1 MGIKLKTFAFSVND
15 YEDYKLREAIKIF
28 FENDLGMQVTYSMST
43 LTIDSWPNHPAFN
56 NQSVKLSLASSDD
69 NPSLAYTVSVKDDI
83 GKECIFITPN
93 TFKTG
98 TNGDVPGS
106 AMYFVNSNGTVHSE
120 TVQKLQDAFCI
131 SSANLSI
138 SENFAISK
146 NTMISKS
153 GGVGFDTSNLDMYVS
168 NALVTPNVIYKD
180 GMGNKY
186 IAVSTFILFPYE

>member
-1 MGIKLKTFAFSVND
+1 MGIKLKTFAFSSDNYTTD
-15 YEDYKLREAIKIF
+15 NLRKAIKNF
-28 FENDLGMQVTYSMST
+28 FENDFGMQVTYSMGN
-43 LTIDSWPNHPAFN
+43 LTIVSWPNHPAFDKKN
-56 NQSVKLSLASSDD
+56 VTLSLASSDD

-93 TFKTG
+93 TFKNG
-98 TNGDVPGS
+98 TNGNVPGS
-106 AMYFVNSNGTVHSE
+106 AMYFVNSNGTVYSE
-120 TVQKLQDAFCI
+120 SVEKLQDAFCI

-153 GGVGFDTSNLDMYVS
+153 GGVGFDTSNLDMYVP

>member
-1 MGIKLKTFAFSVND
+1 MGIKLKTFAFSSDD
-15 YEDYKLREAIKIF
+15 YKDYKLGEAIKNF
-28 FENDLGMQVTYSMST
+28 FENDFGMVVTYSMGT
-43 LTIDSWPNHPAFN
+43 LMIDSWPDHTAFDN
-56 NQSVKLSLASSDD
+56 KYVSLNLASSDN

-93 TFKTG
+93 TFKNG
-98 TNGDVPGS
+98 TNGSVPGS
-106 AMYFVNSNGTVHSE
+106 AMYFVNSNETVHSE
-120 TVQKLQDAFCI
+120 SVEKLQDAFCI

-153 GGVGFDTSNLDMYVS
+153 GGVGFDTSKLDMYVS

-186 IAVSTFILFPYE
+186 IAVSTFLLFPY

>member
-1 MGIKLKTFAFSVND
+1 MGIKLKTFAFSSDN
-15 YEDYKLREAIKIF
+15 YTTNNLGEAIKNF
-28 FENDLGMQVTYSMST
+28 FENDFGMEVTYSTGS
-43 LTIDSWPNHPAFN
+43 LTIDSWPDHPDFN
-56 NQSVKLSLASSDD
+56 NQYVSLSLASYDV

-93 TFKTG
+93 TFKNG
-98 TNGDVPGS
+98 TNGSVPGS

-120 TVQKLQDAFCI
+120 SVQKLQDAFCI

-153 GGVGFDTSNLDMYVS
+153 GGVGFDTSNLDIYVS

-180 GMGNKY
+180 VMGNKY